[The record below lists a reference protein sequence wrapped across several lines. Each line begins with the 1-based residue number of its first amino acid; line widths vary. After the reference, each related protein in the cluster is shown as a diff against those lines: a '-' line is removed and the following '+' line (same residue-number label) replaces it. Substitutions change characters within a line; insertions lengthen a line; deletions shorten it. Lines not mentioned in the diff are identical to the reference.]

1 MSCIKDKLQIMIKLF
16 SVTFPNEMQKNLEN
30 GPSVQYK
37 LMVTVLWVSLIFTA
51 FKGTIV
57 TLTGDF

>member
-1 MSCIKDKLQIMIKLF
+1 MIKLF